1 MKITKGQLKRIIAE
15 EHQVVFG
22 KRPVR
27 GKSRKSRK
35 LQERKLLAERKKQIL
50 VEAKAQMI
58 LEEYMLMNEFS
69 IKKMFAGA
77 KGLFGGDKGLAGQ
90 IYKAASSVTSAL
102 NTARKE
108 AMAAADASI
117 KAMENEEGKAAMEEI
132 KKDSPRV
139 ASTAFFEF
147 VKPKVEK
154 MVAGGMSKEEI
165 VTCVTQAQ
173 SLFSTGATSQMND
186 IIDKLSI
193 PEDKEDS
200 EG

>member
-15 EHQVVFG
+15 EHQLVFG
-22 KRPVR
+22 KKPVR
-27 GKSRKSRK
+27 GKSRKTRK

-90 IYKAASSVTSAL
+90 IYKAASSVASAL
-102 NTARKE
+102 DTARKE
-108 AMAAADASI
+108 ALAAADASI

-132 KKDSPRV
+132 KKESQKL
-139 ASTAFFEF
+139 ASTAFYEF

-154 MVAGGMSKEEI
+154 MVAGGMTKAEI
-165 VTCVTQAQ
+165 VSCIQQAQ
-173 SLFSTGATSQMND
+173 GLFSTGVGQQMD
-186 IIDKLSI
+186 SIIGKLDI
-193 PEDKEDS
+193 PEGKEES